1 MDDVSSTVQV
11 TSMSKT
17 QIIECSEVQDIC
29 FTGVMI
35 ADLCGSIVQL
45 DESARSL
52 LQRYGYVI
60 PDPSLQ
66 AELVACL
73 DRFKS
78 ASISADAEVVEW
90 KCDAVF
96 SQIPPQDNHWLVRP
110 LYNSAEELNGFCLLH
125 CPARGEIGH
134 ALDLTQMRTLVDSF
148 AEPLLVT
155 DGKESIL
162 FLNDAAQRLLRSQ
175 GNITRAGVLLPFLDY
190 NCSVIEL
197 PDYLEVVM
205 NTGETL
211 CFSREIATAT
221 HHREV
226 YEFEYTPLLGP
237 DGTVEGVI
245 ERAQDITKK
254 ALMENRLDEQE
265 ERVHQLLHYD
275 SLTNLPSRSLFT
287 QRLNAAIEIA
297 ANKGVEL
304 GVVCLDLDNFKKV
317 NDSLG
322 HDVGDMILQQV
333 AERLSNCAGVRD
345 TIARLSGD
353 DFFILLDNLL
363 DAEHAQVVTQN
374 ILWALRK
381 SFNVAGYELY
391 LSASAGISLYPAD
404 ATDAR
409 GLMRCADVAMNKSKR
424 RGGNN
429 VHFFTAELDSNIHEY
444 LLLEADLQIALAQHQ
459 LGVQYQPQYNLHS
472 GEMVGV
478 EALMRWYHPERG
490 FISPAEFI
498 PIAEQSDIIL
508 EIGAWVL
515 EEACWQNMAW
525 QSAGIGPFT
534 VAVNV
539 SPRQFRHA
547 DMLVQ
552 VQDILART
560 GMDPCLLE
568 LEITEGTIMDDVSTA
583 IDTMNALRNMGIK
596 LAVDDF
602 GTGYSSLS
610 YLRNFSITKLK
621 IDRCFVETIDKEDGS
636 AQIAPSIVSLAK
648 NLKLGVIAEGVETHG
663 QLDFLRRVG
672 CEEAQGYL
680 LSRPVYAHEIPANLF
695 SQSIVA

>member
-1 MDDVSSTVQV
+1 MILNNMDEFSSTVQG
-11 TSMSKT
+11 TPN
-17 QIIECSEVQDIC
+17 
-29 FTGVMI
+29 
-35 ADLCGSIVQL
+35 
-45 DESARSL
+45 RS
-52 LQRYGYVI
+52 
-60 PDPSLQ
+60 
-66 AELVACL
+66 
-73 DRFKS
+73 
-78 ASISADAEVVEW
+78 
-90 KCDAVF
+90 
-96 SQIPPQDNHWLVRP
+96 
-110 LYNSAEELNGFCLLH
+110 
-125 CPARGEIGH
+125 H
-134 ALDLTQMRTLVDSF
+134 ALDLTQMRSLVDSI

-155 DGKESIL
+155 DGKERIL
-162 FLNDAAQRLLRSQ
+162 LLNDAAQRLLGSQ
-175 GNITRAGVLLPFLDY
+175 YNITSAGVLLPFLDY
-190 NCSVIEL
+190 SCSVTQP
-197 PDYLEVVM
+197 PDYLDIVM

-211 CFSREIATAT
+211 CFSREITTST
-221 HHREV
+221 HRSEV
-226 YEFEYTPLLGP
+226 YEFVYTPLLNREGK
-237 DGTVEGVI
+237 VEGVI
-245 ERAQDITKK
+245 ERARDITKK
-254 ALMENRLDEQE
+254 TLMENRLGEQE

-275 SLTNLPSRSLFT
+275 SLTNLPSRSLFS
-287 QRLNAAIEIA
+287 QRLNSAIDIA
-297 ANKGVEL
+297 ANSGAEL
-304 GVVCLDLDNFKKV
+304 GVICLDLDNFKKV

-333 AERLSNCAGVRD
+333 AERLSNCVGVRD

-363 DAEHAQVVTQN
+363 DAEHAQVITQN

-381 SFNVAGYELY
+381 SFTVAGYELY
-391 LSASAGISLYPAD
+391 LSGSAGISLYPGD

-424 RGGNN
+424 GGGNS
-429 VHFFTAELDSNIHEY
+429 VHFFTAELDRNIHEY
-444 LLLEADLQIALAQHQ
+444 LVLEADLQVALSQRQ

-490 FISPAEFI
+490 FISPGEFI

-525 QSAGIGPFT
+525 QSAGIGQFT

-547 DMLVQ
+547 DMLAR

-568 LEITEGTIMDDVSTA
+568 LEITEGTIMYDVSSA
-583 IDTMNALRNMGIK
+583 IDTMHALRNMGIK

-610 YLRNFSITKLK
+610 YLRNFNITKLK
-621 IDRCFVETIDKEDGS
+621 IDRCFVETIELEDGS
-636 AQIAPSIVSLAK
+636 AQIAHSIVDLAK
-648 NLKLGVIAEGVETHG
+648 NLKLGVIAEGVETRS

-680 LSRPVYAHEIPANLF
+680 LSRPVYAHEIPACLS
-695 SQSIVA
+695 SQRIVTQ